1 MIFLI
6 KMTLIFSRSWKCAGC
21 KNVNSLLVLGKLELT
36 LLSNYGF
43 RDQDGNSNKLKLRL
57 LNSSMQ
63 TMADFTVANA
73 PLFMYSLEETNLPFI
88 YLLLMANRA
97 TACMNFT

>member
-1 MIFLI
+1 MRVCE
-6 KMTLIFSRSWKCAGC
+6 MHPY
-21 KNVNSLLVLGKLELT
+21 SLWVDLSLELK

-43 RDQDGNSNKLKLRL
+43 RDQDGYSNKLKLRL

-88 YLLLMANRA
+88 YLLLMVNRA
-97 TACMNFT
+97 TVCMNFT

>member
-1 MIFLI
+1 M
-6 KMTLIFSRSWKCAGC
+6 
-21 KNVNSLLVLGKLELT
+21 NSLLVLGKLELT
-36 LLSNYGF
+36 LLSNCGF

-73 PLFMYSLEETNLPFI
+73 PLSMYSLEETNLPFI
-88 YLLLMANRA
+88 YL
-97 TACMNFT
+97 FVDG